1 MSSGALLY
9 VNPLLAELDP
19 RAWMRGYFFRED
31 LGFDPLREV
40 VQVKWDNF
48 DFPQNVNAHDA
59 ALELVRLM
67 LLYPGTP
74 ANPTDIICHSAGSQI
89 ANKVIR
95 EIVFLLSLLGVAGP
109 FDWSGYRFW
118 LAGDPE
124 ACFTGTSYLYPDAAP
139 PVYPGN
145 RPHTSSCPT
154 PLEFHGGY
162 GVGYGLPPVVD
173 VEVNVVTNQYD
184 GWAMAPLNANN
195 SEIRRANGITFL
207 GLLLGQRV
215 WDFSLNC
222 LMKQG
227 PHNHKSYEKL
237 DITGGEANG
246 VFTYTDPL
254 RPKVKHW
261 YVRNYPVPSLVG
273 KLKFLVRDLDMKRRP
288 ILDAAFGPFN
298 PGTRRGLPVIIT
310 PPDYDAIAPSWFS
323 LG

>member
-19 RAWMRGYFFRED
+19 RAHLRGYFFREE

-48 DFPQNVNAHDA
+48 DIPQNVNAHDA
-59 ALELVRLM
+59 MVELDRLM
-67 LLYPGTP
+67 HAYPGTP
-74 ANPTDIICHSAGSQI
+74 EDPTDIVCHSAGDQV
-89 ANKVIR
+89 ANKWCR
-95 EIVFLLSLLGVAGP
+95 ERMPNTDLDLAG
-109 FDWSGYRFW
+109 FRFW

-145 RPHTSSCPT
+145 RPHTANCPT
-154 PLEFHGGY
+154 PPEFHGGY
-162 GVGYGLPPVVD
+162 GVGYGLPFPCP
-173 VEVNVVTNQYD
+173 VEVNVICNQYD
-184 GWAMAPLNANN
+184 GWAMAPLNPNN
-195 SEIRRANGITFL
+195 TEIRRANGITFL

-215 WDFSLNC
+215 WDFSLGC

-227 PHNHKSYEKL
+227 PHNHRSYENL
-237 DITGGEANG
+237 EITGGEANG

-254 RPKVKHW
+254 RPTVKHW